1 MGSELMLGGFG
12 QSESRKSVMRAS
24 KTERAMQQREQ
35 EAAANLLFEARKQE
49 FTAALR
55 QRATQNAMHDVR
67 DVGTEARDLA
77 DGDPFLASLLIPL
90 VEEFQRQ
97 TVRDIRT
104 FGNGLSF

>member
-12 QSESRKSVMRAS
+12 QSEGRKNVMRVS
-24 KTERAMQQREQ
+24 KAERVMQQREQ

-55 QRATQNAMHDVR
+55 QRITENAMHDVH
-67 DVGTEARDLA
+67 DVGTTARDLA

-90 VEEFQRQ
+90 VEEFTRQ
-97 TVRDIRT
+97 TVRDVRT